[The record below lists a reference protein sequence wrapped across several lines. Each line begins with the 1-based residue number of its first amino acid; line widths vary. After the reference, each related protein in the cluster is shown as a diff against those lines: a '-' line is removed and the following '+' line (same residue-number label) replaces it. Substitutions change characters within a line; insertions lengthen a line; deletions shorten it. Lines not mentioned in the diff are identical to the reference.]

1 MGALSEKYGGFCR
14 LKALME
20 AVFSVPKYLFKGLSK
35 IIVKSYIKKNN
46 NKASLKLLKIVQQ
59 IYCCCFFILI
69 IYEKAFCDFAYPYLY
84 ICNMACAKIQ
94 SLSVSLETT

>member
-1 MGALSEKYGGFCR
+1 M
-14 LKALME
+14 KALME
-20 AVFSVPKYLFKGLSK
+20 AVFSVPKYCLK
-35 IIVKSYIKKNN
+35 ICLKLLLNLIKKNN

-59 IYCCCFFILI
+59 ICCCCFFILI

-84 ICNMACAKIQ
+84 ICNMAYAKIQ